1 MANVS
6 SSNGLENRPKLRFP
20 GFDEPWKTNVFDK
33 IFTFLPNN
41 TLSRADLASCGDVL
55 NVHYG
60 DILIKYGSI
69 LDVESNKIPYIAT
82 GKENKKQCYLSDGD
96 IIIADTAEDET
107 VGKCTEIINI
117 RDAKIEAGLHTIPCH
132 PQTAYAPMYLGYY
145 MNSPHYHKQLVPLMQ
160 GVKVLSVSKSNIG
173 NTLISAPVSYSE
185 QEKIVK
191 MLYLLDIRMYKQQ
204 EIIETLKKYKRG
216 LLSYYFSPTHMV
228 HLGNVESYN
237 FADIAYRRTEKY
249 DPRSGKDSLCI
260 ELEHIEQETGRILGS
275 TSAINQNSIKNVCRK
290 NDVLFGKL
298 RPYLRKYAL
307 VKQKCVCS
315 SEIWTLVPKKTV
327 LPQFLFYLVQSE
339 EFIKV
344 ANISSG
350 TKMPRAEWS
359 NVEKA
364 TFYIPSTDVQQK
376 IILQLEGIDALIMSN
391 DKIRSQLNNLKRGLL
406 QQLFI

>member
-1 MANVS
+1 MLKAEELFQNITDKKHENEIVLTIVQGKGTLPREKSGRNIHYDNASLTSYKKVEKGDFIIHLRSFEGGLEMANERGIVS
-6 SSNGLENRPKLRFP
+6 PAYTILRCIKPHSSLFYESYFHT
-20 GFDEPWKTNVFDK
+20 DEFINHVLAKAVEGIRDGRQISYDAFKWLSIPYCSVNEQVK
-33 IFTFLPNN
+33 ISNLF
-41 TLSRADLASCGDVL
+41 
-55 NVHYG
+55 
-60 DILIKYGSI
+60 DILNKRIQKQRS
-69 LDVESNKIPYIAT
+69 LVEA
-82 GKENKKQCYLSDGD
+82 
-96 IIIADTAEDET
+96 
-107 VGKCTEIINI
+107 
-117 RDAKIEAGLHTIPCH
+117 
-132 PQTAYAPMYLGYY
+132 
-145 MNSPHYHKQLVPLMQ
+145 
-160 GVKVLSVSKSNIG
+160 
-173 NTLISAPVSYSE
+173 
-185 QEKIVK
+185 
-191 MLYLLDIRMYKQQ
+191 
-204 EIIETLKKYKRG
+204 LKKYKRG

-228 HLGNVESYN
+228 YLGNVESYN

-376 IILQLEGIDALIMSN
+376 IILQLEGIDALIMNN

>member
-1 MANVS
+1 
-6 SSNGLENRPKLRFP
+6 
-20 GFDEPWKTNVFDK
+20 
-33 IFTFLPNN
+33 
-41 TLSRADLASCGDVL
+41 
-55 NVHYG
+55 
-60 DILIKYGSI
+60 
-69 LDVESNKIPYIAT
+69 
-82 GKENKKQCYLSDGD
+82 
-96 IIIADTAEDET
+96 
-107 VGKCTEIINI
+107 
-117 RDAKIEAGLHTIPCH
+117 
-132 PQTAYAPMYLGYY
+132 
-145 MNSPHYHKQLVPLMQ
+145 
-160 GVKVLSVSKSNIG
+160 
-173 NTLISAPVSYSE
+173 
-185 QEKIVK
+185 
-191 MLYLLDIRMYKQQ
+191 
-204 EIIETLKKYKRG
+204 
-216 LLSYYFSPTHMV
+216 MV
-228 HLGNVESYN
+228 HLGNVESYK

>member
-1 MANVS
+1 M
-6 SSNGLENRPKLRFP
+6 
-20 GFDEPWKTNVFDK
+20 
-33 IFTFLPNN
+33 
-41 TLSRADLASCGDVL
+41 SRADLASCGDVL

-96 IIIADTAEDET
+96 VIIADTAEDET

-191 MLYLLDIRMYKQQ
+191 MLYLLDIRMCKQQ

-216 LLSYYFSPTHMV
+216 AVRALLTPESCPLNDVKWTYAQIGE
-228 HLGNVESYN
+228 LGKFIKGAPLSK
-237 FADIAYRRTEKY
+237 ADIASDGTPFILYGELYTTYNEVITQVVRRTQANTESQYFSKIG
-249 DPRSGKDSLCI
+249 DVVIPTSGETPEEISTASCIMLPDVILAGDLNIFRSSKID
-260 ELEHIEQETGRILGS
+260 GRIMSYVLNHIVNGS
-275 TSAINQNSIKNVCRK
+275 VARVAQGKSIVH
-290 NDVLFGKL
+290 V
-298 RPYLRKYAL
+298 
-307 VKQKCVCS
+307 QS
-315 SEIWTLVPKKTV
+315 SEISKITIAYPDSETQLK
-327 LPQFLFYLVQSE
+327 LISIFDAINLRIVQ
-339 EFIKV
+339 
-344 ANISSG
+344 N
-350 TKMPRAEWS
+350 
-359 NVEKA
+359 EK
-364 TFYIPSTDVQQK
+364 
-376 IILQLEGIDALIMSN
+376 ILEQLRTQRKA
-391 DKIRSQLNNLKRGLL
+391 LL
-406 QQLFI
+406 QKLFI

>member
-1 MANVS
+1 M
-6 SSNGLENRPKLRFP
+6 
-20 GFDEPWKTNVFDK
+20 
-33 IFTFLPNN
+33 
-41 TLSRADLASCGDVL
+41 SRADLASCGDVL

-216 LLSYYFSPTHMV
+216 VIKTLLSQKDCKLQNVKWTTARIGDIGIFIKGVPLSKSDITSEGTPFILYGELYTTYNEVITKVIRKTQTNVDEQYYSRVGDVIMPTSGETPEEISTASCVMIPDVILAGDLNIYRSSKVDGQIISYILNHVVNNNIARVAQGKSIV
-228 HLGNVESYN
+228 HIQ
-237 FADIAYRRTEKY
+237 A
-249 DPRSGKDSLCI
+249 
-260 ELEHIEQETGRILGS
+260 
-275 TSAINQNSIKNVCRK
+275 
-290 NDVLFGKL
+290 
-298 RPYLRKYAL
+298 
-307 VKQKCVCS
+307 
-315 SEIWTLVPKKTV
+315 SEISKIKITYPDTDTQKK
-327 LPQFLFYLVQSE
+327 
-339 EFIKV
+339 
-344 ANISSG
+344 
-350 TKMPRAEWS
+350 M
-359 NVEKA
+359 
-364 TFYIPSTDVQQK
+364 
-376 IILQLEGIDALIMSN
+376 ILIFKSIN
-391 DKIRSQLNNLKRGLL
+391 DKIERGIHELELLKKQQKALL